1 MALSNIP
8 KHADT
13 LVVGSGT
20 AGSIIAGRL
29 ASRTDQKV
37 ILLEAGPDY
46 GSFQN
51 KNFPVFRSREDS
63 FFKQLTL
70 EQLVSSLRQSAPLA
84 LAR

>member
-37 ILLEAGPDY
+37 ILLEVY
-46 GSFQN
+46 MI
-51 KNFPVFRSREDS
+51 E
-63 FFKQLTL
+63 
-70 EQLVSSLRQSAPLA
+70 
-84 LAR
+84 